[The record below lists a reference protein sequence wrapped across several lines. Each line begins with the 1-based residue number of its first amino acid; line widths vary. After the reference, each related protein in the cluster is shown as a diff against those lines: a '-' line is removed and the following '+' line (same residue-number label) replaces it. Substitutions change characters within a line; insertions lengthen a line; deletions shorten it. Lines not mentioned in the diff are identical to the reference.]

1 MNKNESKVNEVCK
14 VVNVQGK
21 KGKKAEYVYFDLS
34 GQDVLKSIY
43 SNNRQV
49 MEIELHFG
57 EENSR
62 IRQKR
67 SNGASAW
74 VDELLTVLRT
84 RNFHICRGNL
94 FLDQR
99 NLNFGGKL
107 RGCYQQF
114 KLALL
119 SVSPLST
126 SKILVWIFALQVEG
140 WGVS

>member
-14 VVNVQGK
+14 AVNVQ
-21 KGKKAEYVYFDLS
+21 GKKAEYVYFDLS

-74 VDELLTVLRT
+74 VDELLKVLRT

-99 NLNFGGKL
+99 NLNFGGNL

-114 KLALL
+114 KFALL

-126 SKILVWIFALQVEG
+126 SKILVWILVLSVEG
-140 WGVS
+140 GGVS